1 MSAGARRRC
10 AAEEARLYRELQPRL
25 LAQLRARISA
35 PEQTLEDACSFA
47 WVQFITDAPDHDGI
61 ARWLYV
67 VAFREALRIVRRDG
81 RVASISP
88 DRLSEHAA
96 LVFDEQR
103 DDARDALEALASLPV
118 RQRDL
123 LAGHVAGYS
132 YRELVAREGSSYTA
146 VNRHLARAHAAIRH
160 TRGANSGG

>member
-47 WVQFITDAPDHDGI
+47 WVGFITDAPDHDGI
-61 ARWLYV
+61 AGWLYV
-67 VAFREALRIVRRDG
+67 VAFHEALRIVRRDS
-81 RVASISP
+81 RVESISP